1 MTERGLSSLPTTHRA
16 ASRDRKSGTKRGG
29 PEVEEVSQ
37 KRQQVR
43 SHAAGQIGGLR
54 PSVSKVLRDG
64 TEGRVDNRRTPLD
77 TSPAVLPFCVR
88 QSGEK
93 GSRGIHV
100 KCSPS
105 RQSLYARSSSSPRS
119 SNSCNIV
126 LAGKTDHSPKGFART
141 ATSPRGNHSCE
152 PVHAKTNYSP
162 NLYAVNCISLRSN
175 ISSNFVSAKSDH
187 SPNLYARNCNSLR
200 HNNSSDSVP
209 AKANNS
215 SNRYSRGINTPD
227 PVPVEIDNQSP
238 NCSGNSKVKPS
249 THQNKA
255 SRSDRERRSTLT
267 RNNLGRKQ
275 TGLDVPTKPIHSPII
290 RHQNDV
296 TGNSAAAKVSVQSAT
311 SGATRASAAPLYSKK
326 TTWSLTSAAKQAS
339 AAPLYPKKTTSS
351 LTSAAKNKPEE
362 KNMHHVHKD
371 NHLKSKILK
380 DSNRSPSVRQ
390 GLGRRTKTD
399 LGVQGLVPAWNPG
412 GEASKGSACKGKL
425 NFSSFY
431 WLVGS

>member
-16 ASRDRKSGTKRGG
+16 APPDRKSGTKRGG
-29 PEVEEVSQ
+29 PEVEEVTQ
-37 KRQQVR
+37 EKQQVR
-43 SHAAGQIGGLR
+43 SHAAGQTRGLR
-54 PSVSKVLRDG
+54 PSVSKALRGG
-64 TEGRVDNRRTPLD
+64 TEERVDNRRRPLD
-77 TSPAVLPFCVR
+77 TSPAALPLYVR

-93 GSRGIHV
+93 GSRVIPV
-100 KCSPS
+100 RCSPS

-119 SNSCNIV
+119 CNSCSIV
-126 LAGKTDHSPKGFART
+126 LAGKTDHSPKGFAGI

-152 PVHAKTNYSP
+152 PVPAKTNYSP
-162 NLYAVNCISLRSN
+162 NLYATNRISLRSN
-175 ISSNFVSAKSDH
+175 ISSNSVPAKTDH

-200 HNNSSDSVP
+200 SNNSSDSVP

-215 SNRYSRGINTPD
+215 SNRDSRGINTPD
-227 PVPVEIDNQSP
+227 PVPAEIDNQSP
-238 NCSGNSKVKPS
+238 NCGVNSKVKPS
-249 THQNKA
+249 TPQNKA

-275 TGLDVPTKPIHSPII
+275 TGLDVPTKPIRSPII

-296 TGNSAAAKVSVQSAT
+296 TRHSTAS
-311 SGATRASAAPLYSKK
+311 SGAKR
-326 TTWSLTSAAKQAS
+326 AS

-351 LTSAAKNKPEE
+351 LTSATKNKPDE
-362 KNMHHVHKD
+362 KMVNHVLKD
-371 NHLKSKILK
+371 NHLKSKVLK

-390 GLGRRTKTD
+390 GLGRRTKPN
-399 LGVQGLVPAWNPG
+399 LRVQELVPTWNPG

-425 NFSSFY
+425 NFSNFY